1 MYNHLLCLSFSIG
14 VATAIPVCSVNPLL
28 VQAHHRVIG
37 LCAVLRRANYIL
49 HINGSS
55 GLKNKK
61 RRREMQSK
69 ENTADLIV
77 AVDTLQLG
85 EAVDAHTVLH
95 KQANE

>member
-1 MYNHLLCLSFSIG
+1 
-14 VATAIPVCSVNPLL
+14 
-28 VQAHHRVIG
+28 
-37 LCAVLRRANYIL
+37 
-49 HINGSS
+49 
-55 GLKNKK
+55 
-61 RRREMQSK
+61 MQSK